1 MACMSKP
8 SRQMGKE
15 PQDRATAAHLLPLEL
30 VHMDGDVDVSD
41 AELEALELLLGADLH
56 QLLQ

>member
-1 MACMSKP
+1 
-8 SRQMGKE
+8 MGKE
-15 PQDRATAAHLLPLEL
+15 PQDRPAVTDRPPLEL